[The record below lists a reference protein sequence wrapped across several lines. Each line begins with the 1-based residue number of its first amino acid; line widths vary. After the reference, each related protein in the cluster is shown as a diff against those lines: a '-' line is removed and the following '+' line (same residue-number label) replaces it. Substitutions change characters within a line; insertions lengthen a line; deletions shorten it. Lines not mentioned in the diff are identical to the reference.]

1 MQEITVESHTVDT
14 PDASD
19 AADTVNTA
27 DIPEAASAA
36 EPDMAAVEMTPA
48 EEAPPP
54 DIPQEEIHALQR
66 DFPDFDPT
74 RELAENPRF
83 AALLAGGSK
92 LTAEEAYY
100 LTHRREILR
109 DAVLRAE
116 REAAEKL
123 TNALLS
129 GSRRPEEA
137 GLRDRTPTPTAI
149 DYRRAPKSAR
159 EDLKR
164 RIREAAARG
173 ERVYPMS

>member
-1 MQEITVESHTVDT
+1 MQEMTVESHT
-14 PDASD
+14 PDAAP
-19 AADTVNTA
+19 AAI
-27 DIPEAASAA
+27 IPEVA
-36 EPDMAAVEMTPA
+36 PAAVTAETTVGMSPT

-109 DAVLRAE
+109 AAVLQAE

-137 GLRDRTPTPTAI
+137 GLRDRAPTPTAI